1 MKEVWKDIQG
11 YEGLYQVSNQGR
23 VRSLDRTVKR
33 RNQPDLP
40 VAGKVLSPRIGK
52 NGYSYVILSKEA
64 KGKTAN
70 IHRLVAEAFLDKPEG
85 CNVVNHI
92 DGNKENNA
100 CNNLE
105 WCDSSKNNKHAFD
118 TGLINKDNIA
128 KSVMNPNKQ
137 NKSNTSGRKGV
148 YFNKQCK
155 KWMAYIR
162 IKGKQT
168 YLGVFDNKE
177 DAIQARENKEKEL
190 FSSAY
195 ASFDK
200 NLNCTDWHN
209 F

>member
-190 FSSAY
+190 
-195 ASFDK
+195 
-200 NLNCTDWHN
+200 L
-209 F
+209 